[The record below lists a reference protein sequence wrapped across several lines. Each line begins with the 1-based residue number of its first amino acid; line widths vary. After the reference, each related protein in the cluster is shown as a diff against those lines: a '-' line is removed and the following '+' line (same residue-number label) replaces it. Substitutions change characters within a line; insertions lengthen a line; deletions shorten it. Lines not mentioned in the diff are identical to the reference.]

1 MLSEA
6 LAHKRTR
13 LKQGPNSSKPK
24 RNGIFS
30 WPISTVVVTTLVMTE
45 LLRVT
50 AVEKVS
56 ALLEKAKLLFRRQP
70 PDTMLRLPLKVKGS
84 EYLIADILDFA
95 NF

>member
-1 MLSEA
+1 
-6 LAHKRTR
+6 
-13 LKQGPNSSKPK
+13 
-24 RNGIFS
+24 
-30 WPISTVVVTTLVMTE
+30 MTE